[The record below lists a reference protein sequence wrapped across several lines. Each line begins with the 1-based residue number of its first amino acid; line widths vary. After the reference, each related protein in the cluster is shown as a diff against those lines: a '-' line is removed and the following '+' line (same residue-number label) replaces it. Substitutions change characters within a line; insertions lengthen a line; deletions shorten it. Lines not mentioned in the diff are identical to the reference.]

1 MAALPRRS
9 LLVAAPALLPAA
21 RRAAAQPSSTP
32 AWPMRPINWIV
43 PFPPGGITDTSARL
57 VAQALGV
64 QLGQQVVVDN
74 RPGAGGSIGTEA
86 AARAA
91 PDGTTILY
99 GTQGTLATNP
109 VLYRNTRYDPL
120 RDFIALHGLTLTPL
134 LLVCHPGRPFHDVA
148 RLVSLARDK
157 PGELTFASSGIGT
170 GTHMAA
176 ELFQAEAGVRLTH
189 VPYQGSAPALNDLV
203 AGRIDIMFDYL
214 VATRGHIEG
223 NRLRPLATTAGA
235 RLPILPEVPS
245 IREAGLPGAVTDS
258 WSTIM
263 APAATP
269 APTVARL
276 AAGLEAALSEPRVAR
291 TLAGTGSTPLMLS
304 GPPLREFVESEIIRW
319 RGVVERS
326 GAMAG

>member
-1 MAALPRRS
+1 MRRRAF
-9 LLVAAPALLPAA
+9 LLATPALLTP
-21 RRAAAQPSSTP
+21 RHGAAQ
-32 AWPMRPINWIV
+32 AWPVRSISWIV

-57 VAQALGV
+57 VAQALGA
-64 QLGQQVVVDN
+64 QLGQAVVVEN

-91 PDGTTILY
+91 PDGYTILY

-109 VLYRNTRYDPL
+109 VLYRGTRYDPL
-120 RDFIALHGLTLTPL
+120 RDFVALHGLTQTPL
-134 LLVCHPGRPFHDVA
+134 LLVCHPGRPFRDVPTLIA
-148 RLVSLARDK
+148 AAK
-157 PGELTFASSGIGT
+157 AEPGALTFATSGVGT

-176 ELFQAEAGVRLTH
+176 ELFQGEAGVRLTH

-223 NRLRPLATTAGA
+223 NRLRPLATTGPA
-235 RLPILPEVPS
+235 RLPLLPEVPS
-245 IREAGLPGAVTDS
+245 IAEAGLAGAVTDS

-269 APTVARL
+269 APVVARL
-276 AAGLEAALSEPRVAR
+276 ATALQAAMAEPRVVQ
-291 TLAGTGSTPLMLS
+291 TLAGSGSTPLMLS
-304 GPPLREFVESEIIRW
+304 GAPLQAFVEREIIRW

-326 GAMAG
+326 GAAAG